1 MPALRTFCKGV
12 SAASS
17 VILTSLSTSLSL
29 LPDSSLANVHRT
41 HLSTPDLIRL
51 LKYRALP
58 ISERGA
64 SHIPHTDLGSMS
76 FLHTRQPGLEILSPR
91 TNAWESVEPHENYAI
106 VNLGDGLV
114 LLSNG
119 YFHSCLHRVRA
130 PLGRAMQE
138 RYSFAYFLRA
148 EDETPMRP
156 VKALQALTTGRES
169 DQEEKEVLT
178 SAEWLQKKYMSLRGG
193 TWQKENDW
201 MLTAGRQAK

>member
-1 MPALRTFCKGV
+1 M
-12 SAASS
+12 
-17 VILTSLSTSLSL
+17 
-29 LPDSSLANVHRT
+29 HRT

-58 ISERGA
+58 VSERGA
-64 SHIPHTDLGSMS
+64 SHIPHTDLGSMT
-76 FLHTRQPGLEILSPR
+76 FLYTRQPGLEILSPR
-91 TNAWESVEPHENYAI
+91 TSAWESVEPHAKHAI

-119 YFHSCLHRVRA
+119 YFHSCLHRVKA

-169 DQEEKEVLT
+169 DQEEEVPT
-178 SAEWLQKKYMSLRGG
+178 SAEWLQKKYLSLRGS

-201 MLTAGRQAK
+201 MLTAGRQVK